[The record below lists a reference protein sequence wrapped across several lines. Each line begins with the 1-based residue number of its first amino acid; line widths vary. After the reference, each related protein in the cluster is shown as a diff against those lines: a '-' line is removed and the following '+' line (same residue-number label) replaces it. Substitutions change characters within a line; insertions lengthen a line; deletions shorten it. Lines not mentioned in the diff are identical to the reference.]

1 MSRTLFQNSEERTAD
16 TCSLS
21 LGPPGGQSLALL
33 QDLFR
38 HAYYADRQFEWE
50 DWLDP
55 NTDLISLFAS
65 DQQEQVVGAL
75 VLQLEERP
83 RTLPLE
89 LPDRINCRGLA
100 IADVPQ
106 AGSTVRTLLKQGCQF
121 LSQQGKEGQMWL
133 TSNLSWLRK
142 GAELADFEE
151 VDNIRYMHR
160 AVRRSSRMAE
170 AMQVRAVLDSEVRL
184 VAERDVEAF
193 DAPWHMGEKELRM
206 WARQG
211 TLQVLIDGLQL
222 KGYTLITLPSELP
235 PTVVPFGFIVRL
247 AVWPE
252 FQRQGLGT
260 LLLES
265 ALDWLDGHGRQ
276 RVRLNVLAS
285 DERALSF
292 YNRHGFRIMR
302 RPHTV
307 FRKDIATV
315 RL

>member
-1 MSRTLFQNSEERTAD
+1 MTSRLFQNSEERTVE

-21 LGPPGGQSLALL
+21 LGPPGRPSLDLL

-38 HAYYADRQFEWE
+38 NAYYADRQFEWE
-50 DWLDP
+50 DWLDTD
-55 NTDLISLFAS
+55 TDLISLFAS
-65 DQQEQVVGAL
+65 DKQEQVVGAL
-75 VLQLEERP
+75 VLQIEERP
-83 RTLPLE
+83 CTLPLV
-89 LPDRINCRGLA
+89 LPDRIYCRGLA

-106 AGSTVRTLLKQGCQF
+106 AGATVRSLLRQCCQY
-121 LSQQGKEGQMWL
+121 LGQQGKVGQLWL

-142 GAELADFEE
+142 GAELAGLEE
-151 VDNIRYMHR
+151 VDNIRYMNR
-160 AVRRSSRMAE
+160 AVRRSSRTSEVMR
-170 AMQVRAVLDSEVRL
+170 VRAALDSEIRL

-206 WARQG
+206 WSRQG
-211 TLQVLIDGLQL
+211 TLQVLVDGLQV

-265 ALDWLDGHGRQ
+265 AMDWLDDQGRQ

-285 DERALSF
+285 DQRALSF
-292 YNRHGFRIMR
+292 YEHHGFRTMR

-307 FRKDIATV
+307 FRKDLATA